1 MDEGYTDFGN
11 QWQDSHLSEEER
23 IEDTYA
29 RAFVLSMGVRCPT
42 KSKLIERFIDF
53 CTHDRPVGVLK
64 LTESEIYAK
73 IPDFIEYLA
82 EI

>member
-1 MDEGYTDFGN
+1 MGKDYADYWDDF
-11 QWQDSHLSEEER
+11 SLSEEER

-29 RAFVLSMGVRCPT
+29 KAFVLSMGVRCPT
-42 KSKLIERFIDF
+42 KSKLIGRFIAF
-53 CTHDRPVGVLK
+53 CTQDRSDGMLK

-73 IPDFIEYLA
+73 IPDFIEYLG

>member
-1 MDEGYTDFGN
+1 MDEGYKNFGN

-42 KSKLIERFIDF
+42 KSKLVERFIDF
-53 CTHDRPVGVLK
+53 CTQERSDDMLK

-73 IPDFIEYLA
+73 IPDFIEYLG